1 MYPYSPRA
9 TVPLLVVTTQGNQ
22 VVQDSLFNL
31 FRIADARVSSSS
43 LFFFLFFSRFS
54 DPSSFFSET
63 ELKAGR
69 RQHAQPYID
78 GDDGQTTKRRRPRV
92 YTTYRIKTT
101 TSVCYPVLLFNRDI
115 KSTGIGFSGSRREP
129 PIQIIIRGHQM
140 VEKQASNQSS
150 VYVTV
155 KDQRHSSQ
163 DFFFLEKQGS
173 LLAKTKCKNFLS
185 SGKKNPRRAMRRVQS
200 EKREREICQQQ
211 EGGKKDGKIEEKEEG
226 NTTQSGNKTPLVGS
240 YCYVGGRIRE
250 RWRGVFVLPWR

>member
-1 MYPYSPRA
+1 MPSSCCVGQLVTRNGLQEQDMDVSIQPESHGPITRRYNPRE
-9 TVPLLVVTTQGNQ
+9 NQ

-54 DPSSFFSET
+54 DPSSFFPET

-92 YTTYRIKTT
+92 YTTYRRKTT
-101 TSVCYPVLLFNRDI
+101 TSVCCPVLLFNRDI

-129 PIQIIIRGHQM
+129 PIQLIIRGHQM

-163 DFFFLEKQGS
+163 DFFSWKNKAHFWQKQNVKIFCLVEK
-173 LLAKTKCKNFLS
+173 KRTREE
-185 SGKKNPRRAMRRVQS
+185 RRDEYRV
-200 EKREREICQQQ
+200 KREREKYASNKKG
-211 EGGKKDGKIEEKEEG
+211 EKRWKNRRKRRGKYDPVW
-226 NTTQSGNKTPLVGS
+226 Q
-240 YCYVGGRIRE
+240 
-250 RWRGVFVLPWR
+250 